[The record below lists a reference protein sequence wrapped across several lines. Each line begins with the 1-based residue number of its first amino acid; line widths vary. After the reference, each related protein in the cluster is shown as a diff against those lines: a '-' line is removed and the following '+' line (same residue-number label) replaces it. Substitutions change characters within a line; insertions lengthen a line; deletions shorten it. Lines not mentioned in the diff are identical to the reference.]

1 MVQQRADATTP
12 AELAEAFEHD
22 TNDGAKALCW
32 KALARVVD
40 ESPTFVWQEG
50 DSNGITV
57 GCSILTGPFTGCE
70 VRALVAC
77 PLGGGLEVRPLR
89 KGQRILLDLLDGR
102 VDGLIVASAGVPGG
116 KEDPIPSVIA
126 GVPLTSSTLEDK
138 GQTAAGTAD
147 APRSWLRAPP
157 KGIGLRDYLRG
168 GIAVTRLKGKQS
180 DFFSGWVVSADDGAV
195 VQMSWNGL
203 TESYGFQIK
212 DKQGAQLSVND
223 GIAALISPDGKTR
236 IEVSNDGVLI
246 SSTGKVQQF
255 GSPIT
260 INHKPTDGIPNPA
273 SGGVVVAKAGGA
285 IVGVASISTSV
296 FVGDAP

>member
-1 MVQQRADATTP
+1 MVQRADVAAA
-12 AELAEAFEHD
+12 AELAEALEQD
-22 TNDGAKALCW
+22 PQDGGGVRCW
-32 KALARVVD
+32 KALARVLD
-40 ESPTFVWQEG
+40 EAPTFVWQEG

-57 GCSILTGPFTGCE
+57 GCMILTGPFTGCE
-70 VRALVAC
+70 VRAMVAC

-116 KEDPIPSVIA
+116 KEDPIPKVIA

-138 GQTAAGTAD
+138 GQTAAGTSD
-147 APRSWLRAPP
+147 APRSWLRSPP

-203 TESYGFQIK
+203 TESYGIQIK
-212 DKQGAQLSVND
+212 DKQGAQVSVGD
-223 GIAALISPDGKTR
+223 GTAALISPDGKTR
-236 IEVSNDGVLI
+236 IEVSNGKLLI
-246 SSTGKVQQF
+246 SSDGQVQEF

-260 INHKPTDGIPNPA
+260 LNHKPTDGIPNPA

-285 IVGVASISTSV
+285 IAGAASISTSV
-296 FVGDAP
+296 IVGDAP